1 MESKSREEAFKDW
14 SPSGRYGKVKAIFLE
29 PGAKGTIGA
38 LDAEFI
44 NALPE
49 SCGWIGYKGAGYD
62 GVDVQACKKRG
73 ESNKDSATFLLSITR
88 DRLSTPACT

>member
-14 SPSGRYGKVKAIFLE
+14 SPEGRYGKVKAIFLE
-29 PGAKGTIGA
+29 PGAKATIGA
-38 LDAEFI
+38 LNAEFI

-62 GVDVQACKKRG
+62 GVDVQACKARG
-73 ESNKDSATFLLSITR
+73 
-88 DRLSTPACT
+88 